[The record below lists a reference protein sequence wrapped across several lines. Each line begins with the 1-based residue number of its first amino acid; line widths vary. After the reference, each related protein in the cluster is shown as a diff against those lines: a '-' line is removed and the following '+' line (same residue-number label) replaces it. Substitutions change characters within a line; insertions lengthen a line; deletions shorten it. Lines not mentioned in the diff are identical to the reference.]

1 MNGLG
6 GTQVAQCEL
15 HTWSISLILTLFS
28 VYYYNKK
35 VKRSNEITEPVRSDH
50 WKPEERDIYESLC
63 RGETD
68 QPEGLICYYHHGKP
82 DNYYLQLG
90 PVRTEELFKSP
101 YVVRF
106 LDVYSGIQ
114 S

>member
-1 MNGLG
+1 MGQRGLK
-6 GTQVAQCEL
+6 
-15 HTWSISLILTLFS
+15 IFFI

-35 VKRSNEITEPVRSDH
+35 VKRSNEITEPTRSDH

-90 PVRTEELFKSP
+90 PVKTEELFKAP

-106 LDVYSGIQ
+106 LEVYSGNWSKLPVINDD
-114 S
+114 SS

>member
-1 MNGLG
+1 M
-6 GTQVAQCEL
+6 
-15 HTWSISLILTLFS
+15 
-28 VYYYNKK
+28 YYYNKK
-35 VKRSNEITEPVRSDH
+35 VKRSNEITEPTRSDH

-90 PVRTEELFKSP
+90 PVKTEELFKAP

-106 LDVYSGIQ
+106 LEVYSGNWSNESSLGFDSYPMNQ
-114 S
+114 TV